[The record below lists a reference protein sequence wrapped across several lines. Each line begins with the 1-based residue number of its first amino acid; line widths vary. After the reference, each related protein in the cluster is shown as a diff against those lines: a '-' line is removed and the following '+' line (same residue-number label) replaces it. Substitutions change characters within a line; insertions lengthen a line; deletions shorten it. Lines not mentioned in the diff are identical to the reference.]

1 MPSPTYPAPRGTSA
15 DRARLSSP
23 AGAEFFNLGDDSSH
37 RVAKL
42 DGGEISH
49 SPAVQTIAALGAQA
63 RDDLTDQ
70 PHRAGFGIL
79 TFPAERL
86 IEAHA
91 AEQDWRAV

>member
-42 DGGEISH
+42 EGCVN
-49 SPAVQTIAALGAQA
+49 PTAAPVQTIAALGAQA

-70 PHRAGFGIL
+70 FTQRNSLLHEGGF
-79 TFPAERL
+79 
-86 IEAHA
+86 
-91 AEQDWRAV
+91 